1 MATEPPA
8 TRPDTPQPNAARPD
22 TGQPAAVPSAGIAC
36 APAATPG
43 DGATAA
49 CAPQLDQ
56 ATHDFLKALANEG
69 RQQIMLLFAQ
79 GAELSVN
86 QVAERAGISQSAA
99 SQQLAL
105 LRRGGIVTARR
116 AGKEMLYRGDRDS
129 VARILGDLQNYL
141 KFCC

>member
-1 MATEPPA
+1 MATTTPA
-8 TRPDTPQPNAARPD
+8 ARSDTPHPD
-22 TGQPAAVPSAGIAC
+22 ATPTC
-36 APAATPG
+36 APATAPGGTP
-43 DGATAA
+43 AAA
-49 CAPQLDQ
+49 CAPRLDQ
-56 ATHDFLKALANEG
+56 VTHDFLKALANEG

-105 LRRGGIVTARR
+105 LRRGGIVTSRR
-116 AGKEMLYRGDRDS
+116 DGKEVLYRGDRDS
-129 VARILGDLQNYL
+129 VARILGDLQDYL

>member
-1 MATEPPA
+1 MTE
-8 TRPDTPQPNAARPD
+8 TT
-22 TGQPAAVPSAGIAC
+22 TSS
-36 APAATPG
+36 AATA
-43 DGATAA
+43 DATAGAT
-49 CAPQLDQ
+49 CAPQLPQ
-56 ATHDFLKALANEG
+56 AAQDFLKALANPS
-69 RQQIMLLFAQ
+69 RQQIILLFTQ

-105 LRRGGIVTARR
+105 LRRGGIVASRR
-116 AGKEMLYRGDRDS
+116 DGREVLYRGDRDG